1 MFASDNWSGAHPAIS
16 DALARHGEGFA
27 SAYGASDLDLAVE
40 ARFNEVFEREV
51 SVWFVATGTAANAL
65 AMAAVNR
72 PGGVAFAHREAHVI
86 DSECGA
92 VEAATGGAR
101 LVPVDGALGRM
112 DPDALRA
119 EMDRFAPGRVHD
131 GQPMAVTITQGTEV
145 GTHYAIEDIERIAEV
160 ARGRD
165 VPLHMDGARF
175 ANALAATGASPA
187 DMTWRAGVDVLSF
200 GGTKNGCWCAEAIVF
215 MDPAMARDMGFIRK
229 RAAQL
234 FSKTRFVAAQF
245 EAHLADDLWL
255 ATARHANAMAA
266 ELRDALTSGG
276 VALAWPTTTNEVF
289 ALLTP
294 DQAGRLDAV
303 DAGGRDWTPPH
314 SAPAVAS
321 DRSLRRFVTSF
332 ATEPAQIG
340 IVRDALGAD
349 ARAAA

>member
-1 MFASDNWSGAHPAIS
+1 M
-16 DALARHGEGFA
+16 
-27 SAYGASDLDLAVE
+27 
-40 ARFNEVFEREV
+40 
-51 SVWFVATGTAANAL
+51 WFVSTGTAANAL

-72 PGGVAFAHREAHVI
+72 PGGVVFAHREAHVI

-101 LVPVDGALGRM
+101 LVPVDGALGRI

-119 EMDRFAPGRVHD
+119 EMSRFAPGRVHD

-145 GTHYAIEDIERIAEV
+145 GTHYETGEIERIAEV
-160 ARGRD
+160 ARSRG

-187 DMTWRAGVDVLSF
+187 DMTWRAGIDILSF

-215 MDPAMARDMGFIRK
+215 MDPARARDMGFVRK

-245 EAHLADDLWL
+245 EAHLADDLWRR
-255 ATARHANAMAA
+255 TAAHANAMAA
-266 ELRDALTSGG
+266 GLRAALGAGG

-289 ALLTP
+289 ALPTAEEDAALAA
-294 DQAGRLDAV
+294 AGIEGHA
-303 DAGGRDWTPPH
+303 WTPPH
-314 SAPAVAS
+314 SWTGDPHG
-321 DRSLRRFVTSF
+321 RTLRRYVASF
-332 ATEPAQIG
+332 ATEPAHLDA
-340 IVRDALGAD
+340 VRDALGTAD
-349 ARAAA
+349 REAA

>member
-1 MFASDNWSGAHPAIS
+1 MFTSDNWSGAHPAITE
-16 DALARHGEGFA
+16 ALARHSLGSA
-27 SAYGASDLDLAVE
+27 DAYGASDLDRAVE
-40 ARFNEVFEREV
+40 ARFNEVFERAV
-51 SVWFVATGTAANAL
+51 SVWFVSTGTAANAL

-72 PGGVAFAHREAHVI
+72 PGGVVLAHREAHVI

-101 LVPVDGALGRM
+101 LVPVDGAEGRV
-112 DPDALRA
+112 DPNALRA
-119 EMDRFAPGRVHD
+119 EMARFAPGRVHD

-145 GTHYAIEDIERIAEV
+145 GTHYAIPDIERIAEV
-160 ARGRD
+160 ARGRG

-187 DMTWRAGVDVLSF
+187 DMTWRAGVDILSF

-215 MDPAMARDMGFIRK
+215 MDPPMARDMGFIRK

-255 ATARHANAMAA
+255 HTAARANATAAS
-266 ELRDALTSGG
+266 LRGALEAGG

-289 ALLTP
+289 ALPT
-294 DQAGRLDAV
+294 AGQDAALRA
-303 DAGGRDWTPPH
+303 AGIVGHAWTAPH
-314 SAPAVAS
+314 SWSGDPHG
-321 DRSLRRFVTSF
+321 RTLRRYVTSF
-332 ATEPAQIG
+332 ATEPAHVDA
-340 IVRDALGAD
+340 VRDALAGE